1 LRVAG
6 LRAGQVLDGPGRSSA
21 DEVEVMQVLADALRR
36 NAHAQDPLDQPG
48 QLRRGPG
55 RAADAELTRGQLCP
69 VPQEVFG
76 GRGDLGWPARTGLLL
91 QARTALPPEA
101 AEPTADSIVTVVG
114 DAGNLLGQVAAG
126 GEEDHLGT
134 QPGAWTAAVPQELL

>member
-1 LRVAG
+1 M
-6 LRAGQVLDGPGRSSA
+6 LDGPGRPPA
-21 DEVEVMQVLADALRR
+21 DEVEAMQVLADALRR

-55 RAADAELTRGQLCP
+55 RAVDAELTRGQLGP
-69 VPQEVFG
+69 VPEEVLG
-76 GRGDLGWPARTGLLL
+76 GRAELGRPARTGLLL

-101 AEPTADSIVTVVG
+101 AEPAADRVVTVVR